1 MPELM
6 PESMQGFSLWVAW
19 AAPVAPFIA
28 FLLIMIFF
36 RRYKVAS
43 AAISISAVTLSL
55 LCAVF
60 IMGKYWHSQ
69 APILHELTWMM
80 SGNLKIPLG
89 LMIDPLSRLMLV
101 IVTGISFLVQIYS
114 LGYMSGDPGFAR
126 YFGFMSLFAWAMISL
141 VLSSTLLQLYIFWE
155 LVGVSSYLL
164 IGFWF
169 EKFSASKAG
178 KKAFLMT
185 RAGDFAFFLGLM
197 VLLIWGG
204 AISIIDINQQ
214 VAANVSPFVLN
225 LSGLLILGG
234 IVGKSAQFPLL
245 TWLPDAME
253 GPTPVSALLHSA
265 TMVAAGVYLFGRLFP
280 FFSQSS
286 IVMITT
292 LSIGTISML
301 MAATMAM
308 VSSDIK
314 QVWAY
319 STISQLGYMLMG
331 LGAGGYFAGIFH
343 LTTHAVFKALLFLC
357 AGVLIHTY
365 HTNDMFQIGQ
375 KGGRNMKITIPCMII
390 ACVALIGIWPF
401 SGFFSKEAILSK
413 LLDLNNPLWLI
424 AGISGVFLTAYYTS
438 RLVFIILFPKKE
450 SPKAA
455 AEEQS
460 EKHHAESL
468 IMVGPLVCL
477 AAVTLCLGFL
487 QYKLQVLLFAP
498 AAHGTSHGLA
508 WSLILASHGS
518 TAAAILIAWYE
529 YGRSGATQ
537 IGFVEKIPWLFRL
550 FSNRWYLD
558 HFYKWVITRIVDQGI
573 SKLCKECDDQV
584 IDGAVHKLGK
594 GVVNSSRVV
603 SGWHNTVLQTKL
615 LAIFAVFFALALL
628 TWITG

>member
-1 MPELM
+1 MPELI
-6 PESMQGFSLWVAW
+6 PESIQGFSLWAVW
-19 AAPVAPFIA
+19 AAPLAPFIA

-36 RRYKVAS
+36 RQYKAFS
-43 AAISISAVTLSL
+43 AAISITAVSLSL
-55 LCAVF
+55 LCAIF
-60 IMGKYWHSQ
+60 LMGKYWHSQ
-69 APILHELTWMM
+69 TPILHEFTWMV
-80 SGNLKIPLG
+80 SGNLNIPLG
-89 LMIDPLSRLMLV
+89 LMVDPLSRLMLV
-101 IVTGISFLVQIYS
+101 IVTLIAFLVQIYS
-114 LGYMSGDPGFAR
+114 LGYMSGDSGFSR

-178 KKAFLMT
+178 KKAFVMT

-197 VLLIWGG
+197 LLLIWGG
-204 AISIIDINQQ
+204 AISIIDINYQ
-214 VAANVSPFVLN
+214 VAANISPAVLT

-234 IVGKSAQFPLL
+234 IVGKSAQFPLM

-265 TMVAAGVYLFGRLFP
+265 TMVAAGVYLFSRLFP

-286 IVMITT
+286 IVMLTT

-308 VSSDIK
+308 VTSDIK

-343 LTTHAVFKALLFLC
+343 LTTHAVFKALLFLT
-357 AGVLIHTY
+357 AGVLIHAC

-375 KGGRNMKITIPCMII
+375 KGGRRMRITIGCMII
-390 ACVALIGIWPF
+390 AGAALIGIWPF
-401 SGFFSKEAILSK
+401 SGFFSKEAILSN
-413 LLDLNNPLWLI
+413 LLNLNSPLWLV
-424 AGISGVFLTAYYTS
+424 AGVGGVFLTAYYTS
-438 RLVFIILFPKKE
+438 RLIFIILFPKNNSSDATNDKPHEKRHKE
-450 SPKAA
+450 SLTMA
-455 AEEQS
+455 
-460 EKHHAESL
+460 
-468 IMVGPLVCL
+468 IPLVVL
-477 AAVTLCLGFL
+477 AVVTLCLGFFQYTL
-487 QYKLQVLLFAP
+487 QSMLLGP
-498 AAHGTSHGLA
+498 DTHGTSHGSA
-508 WSLILASHGS
+508 WPLIFTSQGVAL
-518 TAAAILIAWYE
+518 AAIIAAWVE
-529 YGRSGATQ
+529 YGRKNATQ

-558 HFYKWVITRIVDQGI
+558 HFYRWVVTHIVDQGI
-573 SKLCKECDDQV
+573 SKLCKQSDDHV
-584 IDGAVHKLGK
+584 IDGAIHTLGK
-594 GVVNSSRVV
+594 GIISGGRIV
-603 SGWHNTVLQTKL
+603 SVWNNTLLQTKL
-615 LAIFAVFFALALL
+615 LAIFVVFFALALL